1 MRTLICSAQ
10 AADQMSKHA
19 ERGVACTTCHKGD
32 FKAPSTDVCTGCHS
46 RDALAKATESMNFE
60 AVLKNPKTGK
70 ETRHTALINVHDSYH
85 FGRTENCFDCHRE
98 HKPSTNQCATCHD
111 IEAWK
116 MPTPK

>member
-1 MRTLICSAQ
+1 MFLPTILLQNLIKQKSL
-10 AADQMSKHA
+10 KPL
-19 ERGVACTTCHKGD
+19 RYRD
-32 FKAPSTDVCTGCHS
+32 FLEEN
-46 RDALAKATESMNFE
+46 ALKRPK
-60 AVLKNPKTGK
+60 VGNPKTGK